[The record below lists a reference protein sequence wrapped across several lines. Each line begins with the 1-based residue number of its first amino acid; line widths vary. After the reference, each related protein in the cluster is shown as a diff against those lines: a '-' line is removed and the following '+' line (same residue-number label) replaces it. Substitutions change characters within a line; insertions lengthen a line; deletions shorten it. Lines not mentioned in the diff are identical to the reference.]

1 MARWISGVRL
11 FEDKA
16 KHMRLVSV
24 VLSERTTGPHSN
36 EASTLTRL
44 PGAKRPGNLGFWAPV
59 AQWIEQR
66 KAGPG
71 ERVRTN
77 LTSIGRSQR
86 LDDRRESSVNVLFVC
101 VGNQGRSV
109 MAERLFSQAVDGRH
123 EARSA
128 GSNPG
133 ESAHPVVL
141 EALEEI
147 GIHASDHVPAKLDDE
162 RVQWADI
169 IVATCDDAC
178 PVIPGKRYINWH
190 LPDAEGAPARRSSQ
204 ASRRRRDTDR

>member
-1 MARWISGVRL
+1 
-11 FEDKA
+11 
-16 KHMRLVSV
+16 
-24 VLSERTTGPHSN
+24 
-36 EASTLTRL
+36 
-44 PGAKRPGNLGFWAPV
+44 
-59 AQWIEQR
+59 
-66 KAGPG
+66 
-71 ERVRTN
+71 
-77 LTSIGRSQR
+77 
-86 LDDRRESSVNVLFVC
+86 
-101 VGNQGRSV
+101 

-147 GIHASDHVPAKLDDE
+147 GIHASDHVPATLDDE

-190 LPDAEGAPARRSSQ
+190 LPDPKERPLDEVRKL
-204 ASRRRRDTDR
+204 RDDVATRIDELITELG